1 MHMDNLEG
9 SLDAPVFNP
18 RRPVVGQ
25 MSFGA
30 GQPEYGGQVTLFVLK
45 LVQDLGFRISCPYM
59 EGMNIYN
66 TKNQMG
72 IIKIM
77 DKFK

>member
-1 MHMDNLEG
+1 MGAYGHTITPPRHSSLFVSALGRSTRMHMDNLEG

-45 LVQDLGFRISCPYM
+45 FHQ
-59 EGMNIYN
+59 N
-66 TKNQMG
+66 
-72 IIKIM
+72 
-77 DKFK
+77 